1 MDLKID
7 YQATRTTGNQVQS
20 YASDFNTLLKEI
32 ESLNEQLKSSWKGDD
47 ADSYTG
53 AITEQAQVMNNL
65 KSSIDE
71 IGKFLV
77 SVGNAYE
84 QAMEENKIS

>member
-7 YQATRTTGNQVQS
+7 YEATRSTGNQVQS
-20 YASDFNTLLKEI
+20 YATEFNSLLNDIK
-32 ESLNEQLKSSWKGDD
+32 SLNENLKSSWKGAD
-47 ADSYTG
+47 AESYTG
-53 AITEQAQVMNNL
+53 AITEQAEVMDKL

-77 SVGNAYE
+77 SVGDAYE
-84 QAMEENKIS
+84 AAMEDNKIN